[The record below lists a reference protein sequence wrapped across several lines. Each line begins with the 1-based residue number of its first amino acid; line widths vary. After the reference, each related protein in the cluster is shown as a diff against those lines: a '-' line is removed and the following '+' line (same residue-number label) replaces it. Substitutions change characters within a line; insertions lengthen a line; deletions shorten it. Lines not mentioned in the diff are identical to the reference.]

1 MAISAL
7 SQTPLGRATPAGY
20 LPALTG
26 LRFVL
31 ALWVILH
38 HLAGQNMLLSAT
50 IDALPAPLATLIH
63 GGYLAVQTFFL
74 LSGFVLARS
83 YANTRWNKSSG
94 RQFAA
99 ARFARIYPV
108 YLLSLVIVMKFIV
121 EAMLTPGRT
130 VMQKAGLLLDYAFL
144 LQGWKP
150 NPQVGW
156 NTPAWSLSC
165 EFFFYLCFPLLFAFL
180 GNAKWRTISLT
191 LGVCVIAP
199 VVMAHTG
206 VPWHLKPIIHLSDF
220 VAGIVTARIFA
231 LIEGR
236 PWAQQRGA
244 WFYWPAAAA
253 GIWFILHPR
262 VLWGNYA
269 DLNTVLRPLNVL
281 LLLGFA
287 LSGGWLAR
295 LLSLPRMEYLG
306 KASYSMYVMHVP
318 ILWWWG
324 RGVVHGGLN
333 ITGLPAAILYL
344 ATVTVASVL
353 AFELVEIPVN
363 RWIRDC
369 VAGRR
374 REAPVLQPEAV
385 AA

>member
-1 MAISAL
+1 M
-7 SQTPLGRATPAGY
+7 
-20 LPALTG
+20 
-26 LRFVL
+26 L
-31 ALWVILH
+31 AFWVILH
-38 HLAGQNMLLSAT
+38 HLAGKNMLLSST
-50 IDALPAPLATLIH
+50 IDALPATVANLIH

-83 YANTRWNKSSG
+83 YAKVQWNRSTRI
-94 RQFAA
+94 QFAA

-108 YLLSLVIVMKFIV
+108 YLLSLGIVLKFIV
-121 EAMLTPGRT
+121 EAMFKPGRDIG
-130 VMQKAGLLLDYAFL
+130 QKASLLLDYGFL

-165 EFFFYLCFPLLFAFL
+165 ELFFYLCFPLLFTFL
-180 GNAKWRTISLT
+180 RNAGWRTICLT
-191 LGVCVIAP
+191 LGACVVIP
-199 VVMAHTG
+199 VVMAHAG
-206 VPWHLKPIIHLSDF
+206 LPWHLKPLIHLSDF

-231 LIEGR
+231 LIENR
-236 PWAQQRGA
+236 PWARERGA
-244 WFYWPAAAA
+244 WLYAPAAAA
-253 GIWFILHPR
+253 GVWFILHPR
-262 VLWGNYA
+262 VLWGTYA

-295 LLSLPRMEYLG
+295 FLSRPRVEYLG
-306 KASYSMYVMHVP
+306 KASYAMYVLHIP

-333 ITGLPAAILYL
+333 ITGLPAGILYL
-344 ATVTVASVL
+344 ATVIAAAVL
-353 AFELVEIPVN
+353 AFELVEIPAN
-363 RWIRDC
+363 RWIRDRA
-369 VAGRR
+369 AGRR
-374 REAPVLQPEAV
+374 GETRVLQPEAV